1 MSISSLNKFSPR
13 LAGGGSSNPSQGLL
27 MPKLQYRYRLMFE
40 NFGTGG
46 ADVLSLTKQVVS
58 FSRPTV
64 NFADIDLHTYNSIVR
79 LAGKHTWSDV
89 TTSIRDDAGGGVS
102 KLVGLQLQKQF
113 DFMEQSSAA
122 AGIDYKFTLRCE
134 MLDGGNG
141 NYEPTVL
148 ETWELY
154 GCYIKEANYQEV
166 NYANSEAVTIQL
178 SIRFDNAIQTTGAG
192 EPGGVGLNVGRRAE
206 GAGQGSA
213 STGSGYSLL
222 G

>member
-13 LAGGGSSNPSQGLL
+13 LNTEQTNPSATLL
-27 MPKLQYRYRLMFE
+27 MPKLQYRYRLSFE

-46 ADVLSLTKQVVS
+46 ADVMMLTRQVVS

-64 NFADIDLHTYNSIVR
+64 NFADIDLHTYNSVVR
-79 LAGKHTWSDV
+79 LAGKHSWTDV
-89 TTSIRDDAGGGVS
+89 TTSIRDDAGGSVS

-122 AGIDYKFTLRCE
+122 AGVDYKFVLRCE

-141 NYEPTVL
+141 MYNPTVL

-178 SIRFDNAIQTTGAG
+178 SIRFDNAIQTTGAN

-206 GAGQGSA
+206 SAGHGSTSTGAGFVSV
-213 STGSGYSLL
+213 
-222 G
+222 